1 MLFFMLFVAAIDNI
15 PDPPAVIRHNS
26 VSVSPSGQHARAPS
40 ALQQEILAAFV
51 SSSCVRTSSRAS
63 GLTVENRLF
72 GLCHVLLV
80 RHSADPSP
88 PVLA

>member
-26 VSVSPSGQHARAPS
+26 VSVSASILHVRAPS
-40 ALQQEILAAFV
+40 SLQQEILLAFASPQYTRTA
-51 SSSCVRTSSRAS
+51 SSASR
-63 GLTVENRLF
+63 LTIENRLLGF
-72 GLCHVLLV
+72 CHILLI

-88 PVLA
+88 PILS